1 MDDQCSP
8 SGGTTMRIWTRG
20 GAPRDRKS
28 TRPNSSHGYISYA
41 VFCLKKKNLL
51 GCLRHGLL
59 VRTDI
64 ILHYVDTLR
73 RCYSHLVRRD
83 LYFLLLVAVLITDLC
98 YMALVDTP

>member
-41 VFCLKKKNLL
+41 VFCLKKKNHPGHQPPWDFPRPVPLAPFPHAVHSPFPDPPDVPL
-51 GCLRHGLL
+51 HDYAAEHTS
-59 VRTDI
+59 TDSSPAPK
-64 ILHYVDTLR
+64 LT
-73 RCYSHLVRRD
+73 
-83 LYFLLLVAVLITDLC
+83 A
-98 YMALVDTP
+98 